1 MKYVMLVVM
10 VLMVVLPGCASFEC
24 SIGAGYRKV
33 PPEVSE
39 PILPPLAAMQSLGLS
54 PSQIKLIFD
63 FLLSD
68 SFKVLFPESNRVDV
82 GAWCEIRA
90 KSE

>member
-1 MKYVMLVVM
+1 MKYLIVAMIAVVMLS
-10 VLMVVLPGCASFEC
+10 GCRSFEC

-33 PPEVSE
+33 PPEVNQ
-39 PILPPLAAMQSLGLS
+39 PILPTRASMEAMGLT
-54 PSQIKLIFD
+54 PDQIKLIFD

-90 KSE
+90 K